1 MGFARSQRAACSLAA
16 LWIDRAGAYTCSHPK
31 SDDDFWYGKA
41 GPLPVGG
48 PTLLGLRARLAA
60 ASVRLIMQNDGA
72 PGRGPLLDIGDMRD
86 IFHAAFAMG
95 GARGLLDLLEQEPY
109 ERETRVAA
117 ARLSPFNGTVV
128 HRAYKTQLGI
138 LYDPKFLVRYGYEWA
153 AAVPDQPWS
162 PGAAYYPKLA
172 MVQGGLWW
180 VRHWAGE
187 FLGEQIVRRRHIDAA
202 EVVWWLQAQ
211 QFCRRADFTTVSIE
225 HGVIWYV
232 VAAADLIRCRLP

>member
-31 SDDDFWYGKA
+31 SDDEFWYGKA

-138 LYDPKFLVRYGYEWA
+138 LYDPKFLVRYGHDWA
-153 AAVPDQPWS
+153 AAVPDHPWTPS
-162 PGAAYYPKLA
+162 ATYYPKLA
-172 MVQGGLWW
+172 MEPSSIISSVSCP
-180 VRHWAGE
+180 
-187 FLGEQIVRRRHIDAA
+187 
-202 EVVWWLQAQ
+202 WL
-211 QFCRRADFTTVSIE
+211 
-225 HGVIWYV
+225 
-232 VAAADLIRCRLP
+232 